1 MLYRYRALDKNGDR
15 QKGVIEAA
23 SKAEAA
29 AKLQAKGLLY
39 ESLKPA
45 SEPLFSR
52 LGKRRK
58 STIDPQLLS
67 RISRDLAI
75 YLKSG
80 ISIVNAIRLA
90 ASQYAKD
97 RKLSGFF
104 AALATLLDEGKS
116 FSQALELQSV
126 YEIPPFY
133 RQSIRIS
140 EDGGMLEE
148 VLDEL
153 SRFIKELSS
162 IKKQAKNALFYPA
175 FIIIV
180 SFLMVIFMVTVVVP
194 QITGMFEQLGQELP
208 PITQFVIGV
217 SEFMQSWWMVIVA
230 LIAAALVLH
239 TMLLRLSRGYLYGAH
254 RLVLAIPL
262 LGRIVMTTELAR
274 FAYMGSVL
282 MRSGVPF
289 VQTIRLA
296 AAVQSNRV
304 LSERFLK
311 AAERVVEGGRFSVAL
326 QQGGG
331 SLDPAFVQA
340 IALGEETSELEQ
352 ILANLS
358 NLYFEENRD
367 RIGVMLSLLEP
378 VMMLIVGGVVGFIVT
393 AMLLPIFSM
402 NIGM

>member
-1 MLYRYRALDKNGDR
+1 MLFRYRALDKTGER

-23 SKAEAA
+23 SEHEAVG
-29 AKLQAKGLLY
+29 KLQAQGLFF
-39 ESLKPA
+39 ESIKPA
-45 SEPLFSR
+45 SAP
-52 LGKRRK
+52 
-58 STIDPQLLS
+58 LLS
-67 RISRDLAI
+67 RLRRQKKEPMDAVALSRLSRDLAI
-75 YLKSG
+75 YLKAG

-104 AALATLLDEGKS
+104 TALATLLDEGKS
-116 FSQALELQSV
+116 FSQALEMQSV

-140 EDGGMLEE
+140 EDGGMLAE

-162 IKKQAKNALFYPA
+162 IKKQAKNALFYPL
-175 FIIIV
+175 FIITV
-180 SFLMVIFMVTVVVP
+180 SFLMVIFMMTVVVP
-194 QITGMFEQLGQELP
+194 QITGMFEQLGQDLP
-208 PITQFVIGV
+208 PITQFVI
-217 SEFMQSWWMVIVA
+217 SLSDFMGQWWLVI
-230 LIAAALVLH
+230 LVL
-239 TMLLRLSRGYLYGAH
+239 LLVMAMIHSALMRLSGAYLRGVH
-254 RLVLAIPL
+254 RLVLGLPL
-262 LGRIVMTTELAR
+262 IGRIVMTTELAR

-311 AAERVVEGGRFSVAL
+311 AADRVVEGGRFSVAL
-326 QQGGG
+326 QQSGGD
-331 SLDPAFVQA
+331 LDPAFVQA

-352 ILANLS
+352 ILSNLS

-367 RIGVMLSLLEP
+367 RIAVMLSLLEP
-378 VMMLIVGGVVGFIVT
+378 VMMLVVGGMVGFIIT

-402 NIGM
+402 NIGG

>member
-140 EDGGMLEE
+140 EE

>member
-1 MLYRYRALDKNGDR
+1 MLFRYRALDRTGGR
-15 QKGVIEAA
+15 QKGVIEATDRG
-23 SKAEAA
+23 EAA
-29 AKLQAKGLLY
+29 AKLQARGLLF

-45 SEPLFSR
+45 SEPLLAR
-52 LGKRRK
+52 LGKRRR
-58 STIDPQLLS
+58 SQMDPQLLS

-90 ASQYAKD
+90 ASQYEKE

-104 AALATLLDEGKS
+104 TAVATLLDEGKS

-140 EDGGMLEE
+140 EDGGMLDE

-153 SRFIKELSS
+153 SRFIKELAS

-175 FIIIV
+175 FIIVV

-217 SEFMQSWWMVIVA
+217 SEFMQKWWTAVVA
-230 LIAAALVLH
+230 AIAALLFTHALL
-239 TMLLRLSRGYLYGAH
+239 MRLSRGYLYGVH
-254 RLVLAIPL
+254 RLVLALPL
-262 LGRIVMTTELAR
+262 IGRIVMTTELAR

-304 LSERFLK
+304 LSDRFLK
-311 AAERVVEGGRFSVAL
+311 AADRVVEGGRFSVAL
-326 QQGGG
+326 QQSDG
-331 SLDPAFVQA
+331 SLDAAFIQA

-367 RIGVMLSLLEP
+367 RIAVMLSLLEP
-378 VMMLIVGGVVGFIVT
+378 VMMLLVGGVVGFIVT

-402 NIGM
+402 NIGA